1 MKLARRCKTAPL
13 AAALMLVFAGAAV
26 AEPAAEGAAQAPAAG
41 TSSAQAGSAKAPAHT
56 EGAATGSN
64 HEAAAPSGSSSSGAA
79 SSASRSASPAAG
91 TKASSS
97 GTAASSSG
105 AAGAAPAGKAAA
117 GTASSGTAPSS
128 SAGADAQPAHKVE
141 AELKVGF
148 VLPTTPDGSGWSRS
162 HQNGIDLL
170 REKLGDRVQVTVLD
184 NVRDVDAE
192 KAFRQLADEG
202 NRLIIGTG
210 PSYDGLMRRLA
221 LEYPDVRWEVAGL
234 DTSAGNIRAYGAR
247 SYEGV
252 YLAGVAA
259 GKMTKTDVIGFV
271 APVPI
276 PEVVR
281 NIDAFALG
289 AQSVNPTARVKVA
302 WINGWNDPIRE
313 TEATQTLITTGAD
326 VIISN
331 TGTDDALKQAER
343 VGKYGFGWASDRSAA
358 APKAHLG
365 SVAFD
370 WGEYYV
376 QSANQVLSG
385 RWKPTPTW
393 HGVKDGRV
401 DLVAL
406 SEKNLSPEARAAV
419 QEKREALKKGTLQI
433 WKGPLVTVDDR
444 ELLPAGKVAD
454 DRFLESLMTLVKG
467 VEGQVPVGR

>member
-64 HEAAAPSGSSSSGAA
+64 HEAAAPSGSSSSGSA

-91 TKASSS
+91 T
-97 GTAASSSG
+97 
-105 AAGAAPAGKAAA
+105 AP
-117 GTASSGTAPSS
+117 SGTAPSS
-128 SAGADAQPAHKVE
+128 STGADGQPAHKVE

-170 REKLGDRVQVTVLD
+170 RDKLGDRVQVTVLD

-302 WINGWNDPIRE
+302 WINGWNDPVRE